1 MISGL
6 GDRLVYGDSMTVEE
20 VIIEVL
26 GEDEEKEQETKTVV
40 DKVVNISKRW
50 SRAEV
55 VSALFQLEYE
65 GRIYQVYRDEWRINP
80 AWC

>member
-6 GDRLVYGDSMTVEE
+6 GDRLVYGDSMTVED